1 MALLHIPSSL
11 RKLTEGQARIEVVS
25 TTAGE
30 AIEQLEISYPGIKAR
45 LIVDDE
51 LRPGL
56 ALYVDGAEVATG
68 LRTRIDKTSKVYFLA
83 AQSGGH
89 QQR

>member
-1 MALLHIPSSL
+1 M
-11 RKLTEGQARIEVVS
+11 VS
-25 TTAGE
+25 TTAGK
-30 AIEQLEISYPGIKAR
+30 AVEQLEISYPGIKAR
-45 LIVDDE
+45 LVVDDE

-56 ALYVDGAEVATG
+56 TLYVDGAEVATG
-68 LRTRIDKTSKVYFLA
+68 LRTRINETSKVYFLA